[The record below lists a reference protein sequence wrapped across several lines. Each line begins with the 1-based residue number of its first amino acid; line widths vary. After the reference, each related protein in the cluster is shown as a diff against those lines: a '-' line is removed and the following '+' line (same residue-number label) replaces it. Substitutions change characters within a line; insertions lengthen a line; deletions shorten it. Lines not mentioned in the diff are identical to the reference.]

1 MAVIDLLISCT
12 SRLAKKKLDSY
23 VDPTSGYRVFT
34 SQYLEKREDCCG
46 CACRHCPLNIAT

>member
-1 MAVIDLLISCT
+1 MAGNRLIDQLHFEACE
-12 SRLAKKKLDSY
+12 KKLDSY

-46 CACRHCPLNIAT
+46 CAWPLPFDTAT